1 MDYIYNYAFLWIS
14 LITRTKR
21 FFTVTKKKKKTHASL
36 RSYKGMS
43 SNRKGEKKKKKR
55 NDHHRL

>member
-21 FFTVTKKKKKTHASL
+21 FFTVTKKKKNSRVPSIVQRDELEST
-36 RSYKGMS
+36 
-43 SNRKGEKKKKKR
+43 GEREKKKKR